1 MDCQPIPFLDAALS
15 PSQLPR
21 LAALAGYQG
30 PSGEFWPLYLQ
41 VVTQAFAA
49 RRALLMLRT
58 PSHPWQAVLQWPLEA
73 PDTPGDAESLL
84 RLSEQALHT
93 SAACVDDPFQ
103 PLMMGVL
110 LKASPHG
117 PHTDTVLVV
126 MRDQAMPAPL
136 SLWQN
141 LAELAATVPLQ
152 YQLGMETREARVEQ
166 VGAHRLHDLMR
177 LILRLG
183 QEPHFLQ
190 LALSLCNDLA
200 VRYRC
205 DRVSLGWV
213 KNDYVHLSAVSHI
226 EKFDRKSSASH
237 DLALAMEEA
246 LEQETEIHFP
256 LDASARQVNRAHEAY
271 ARQHGATHMA
281 SVPLRHRDQI
291 VGVLTLERRE
301 ARLDESETWE
311 TGLVARACVRTLVDL
326 HKQDRSVFDASADR
340 LRQWREQ
347 LVGPHHSAWKFAGL
361 AAAVILAFLVFFPWS
376 YKIDASVALRSKD
389 LVFIPA
395 PFDGYLRTVSV
406 EAGDRVEKGTVLAE
420 LDTRDLV
427 LDKSMT
433 VADVARYGQEAQKA
447 RALRQLADM
456 QISLARESQSRARLD
471 LIQRQLETAK
481 IRAPYTG
488 IVVEGDL
495 RKNLGSPVRK
505 GDLMLKMAQLDDN
518 YVELEIDQADV
529 HEVKIGTRGEFA
541 LVGQPD
547 QKFKLVIDRMDPA
560 ATQRDGQ
567 NLYIARARVE
577 SPLQAWWRPGM
588 GGTAK
593 LEAGERRLIWV
604 LTHRTVRFLRQVFWL

>member
-1 MDCQPIPFLDAALS
+1 MDRQPIPFLDSALS

-30 PSGEFWPLYLQ
+30 PSGEFWPLFLQ
-41 VVTQAFAA
+41 VVTQTFAA

-58 PSHPWQAVLQWPLEA
+58 PSHPWQAVLQWPMEA
-73 PDTPGDAESLL
+73 PDVPGDAESLL
-84 RLSEQALHT
+84 RVSEQALHM
-93 SAACVDDPFQ
+93 SAACVDDPVQ
-103 PLMMGVL
+103 PLMMAVL
-110 LKASPHG
+110 LKASSHG

-126 MRDQAMPAPL
+126 IRDQALPAPM

-190 LALSLCNDLA
+190 LALALCNDLA

-213 KNDYVHLSAVSHI
+213 ENGYIHLSAVSHI

-237 DLALAMEEA
+237 DLELAMEEA
-246 LEQETEIHFP
+246 LEQETEIRYP
-256 LDASARQVNRAHEAY
+256 VDTTARQVNRAHEAY

-291 VGVLTLERRE
+291 VGVLTLERRD
-301 ARLDESETWE
+301 ALLDEAETWE
-311 TGLVARACVRTLVDL
+311 TGLVLRACVRTLVDL
-326 HKQDRSVFDASADR
+326 HKQDRGVFDAAVDR
-340 LRQWREQ
+340 LRHWREQ
-347 LVGPHHSAWKFAGL
+347 LVGPHHSAWKFAAL
-361 AAAVILAFLVFFPWS
+361 AAAVTLAFLVLFPWS
-376 YKIDASVALRSKD
+376 YKVDASVTLRSKD

-406 EAGDRVEKGTVLAE
+406 EAGDRVEKGAVLAE

-427 LDKSMT
+427 LDQSMT
-433 VADVARYGQEAQKA
+433 AADVARYGQEAQKA
-447 RALRQLADM
+447 QASRQLADM
-456 QISLARESQSRARLD
+456 QISLARQSQSHAKLD

-481 IRAPYTG
+481 IRAPYAG

-529 HEVKIGTRGEFA
+529 HEIKIGTRGEFA

-547 QKFKLVIDRMDPA
+547 QKFSLVIDRMDPA

-577 SPLQAWWRPGM
+577 SPLQDWWRPGM

-604 LTHRTVRFLRQVFWL
+604 LTHRTIRFLRQVFWL

>member
-1 MDCQPIPFLDAALS
+1 MDRQPIPLFNAALA

-21 LAALAGYQG
+21 LASLAGYQG
-30 PSGEFWPLYLQ
+30 PAGEFWPLYLQ
-41 VVTQAFAA
+41 VVAQAFAA
-49 RRALLMLRT
+49 RRVLLMLRT
-58 PSHPWQAVLQWPLEA
+58 PTHPWQAVLQWPMEA
-73 PDTPGDAESLL
+73 PDMPGDAERLL
-84 RLSEQALHT
+84 NLSEQALHM
-93 SAACVDDPFQ
+93 SAASSDDAVEPST
-103 PLMMGVL
+103 LAVL
-110 LKASPHG
+110 LKASVHG
-117 PHTDTVLVV
+117 PHTDTVIVIC
-126 MRDQAMPAPL
+126 RDEPMTAPL

-152 YQLGMETREARVEQ
+152 FQLGMETREARVEQ

-183 QEPHFLQ
+183 QEPHFMQ
-190 LALSLCNDLA
+190 LALALCNDIA

-205 DRVSLGWV
+205 DRVSLGWIE
-213 KNDYVHLSAVSHI
+213 NGYAHLSAVSHI

-237 DLALAMEEA
+237 DLELAMEEA

-256 LDASARQVNRAHEAY
+256 LDATAKQVNRAHESY
-271 ARQHGATHMA
+271 ARHHGATHMA
-281 SVPLRHRDQI
+281 SIPLRHRDQI
-291 VGVLTLERRE
+291 VAVLTLERRE
-301 ARLDESETWE
+301 GLLNEAEAWE
-311 TGLVARACVRTLVDL
+311 LGLVARACVRPLVDL
-326 HKQDRSVFDASADR
+326 YKQDRSVIDSAMDR
-340 LRQWREQ
+340 FSHWRDQ

-361 AAAVILAFLVFFPWS
+361 ATVIILTFLVVCPWS
-376 YKIDASVALRSKD
+376 YKVDASLTLRSKD

-395 PFDGYLRTVSV
+395 PFDGYLRKVYV
-406 EAGDRVEKGTVLAE
+406 EAGDRVEKGVLLAE

-427 LDKSMT
+427 LDESMT
-433 VADVARYGQEAQKA
+433 VADVSRYSQEAQKA
-447 RALRQLADM
+447 QAARQLADM
-456 QISLARESQSRARLD
+456 QISLARQAQSQAKLD
-471 LIQRQLETAK
+471 LIHQQKETAK

-495 RKNLGSPVRK
+495 RKNLGSPLRK

-529 HEVKIGTRGEFA
+529 HEVKVGTRGEFA

-547 QKFKLVIDRMDPA
+547 QKFTLVIDRMDPA
-560 ATQRDGQ
+560 ATQRDSR

-577 SPLQAWWRPGM
+577 SAPQGWWRPGM

-593 LEAGERRLIWV
+593 LEAGDRSLIWV

>member
-1 MDCQPIPFLDAALS
+1 MDRQPIPLLNPSLS

-30 PSGEFWPLYLQ
+30 PTGEFWPLYLQ
-41 VVTQAFAA
+41 VVAQAFAA

-58 PSHPWQAVLQWPLEA
+58 PSSPWQAVLQWPMEA
-73 PDTPGDAESLL
+73 PDMPGDAECLL
-84 RLSEQALHT
+84 TLSEQALHM
-93 SAACVDDPFQ
+93 SAACTDDLLQ
-103 PLMMGVL
+103 PRMMGVL
-110 LKASPHG
+110 LKASAHG

-126 MRDQAMPAPL
+126 SRDEPMPAPL

-152 YQLGMETREARVEQ
+152 YQLGMEAREALVEQ

-177 LILRLG
+177 LTLRLA
-183 QEPHFLQ
+183 QEPHFIQ
-190 LALSLCNDLA
+190 LALALCNDLA

-213 KNDYVHLSAVSHI
+213 ENGYIHLSAVSHI
-226 EKFDRKSSASH
+226 EKFDRKSTAAH
-237 DLALAMEEA
+237 DLELAMEES
-246 LEQETEIHFP
+246 LEQETEVHYP
-256 LDASARQVNRAHEAY
+256 LDANAKQVNRAHEAY

-281 SVPLRHRDQI
+281 SLPLSHRDQI
-291 VGVLTLERRE
+291 VGVITLERRE
-301 ARLDESETWE
+301 SLLNEAESWE
-311 TGLVARACVRTLVDL
+311 VGLVARTCVRPLVDL
-326 HKQDRSVFDASADR
+326 HKQDRGMFDAAVDR
-340 LRQWREQ
+340 FRHWRD
-347 LVGPHHSAWKFAGL
+347 LFLGPHHSAWKFAGL
-361 AAAVILAFLVFFPWS
+361 AIVSILAFLVLFPWA
-376 YKIDASVALRSKD
+376 YKVDASLTLRSKD

-395 PFDGYLRTVSV
+395 PFDGYLRTVHV
-406 EAGDRVEKGTVLAE
+406 EAGDRVEKGVVLAE

-447 RALRQLADM
+447 QAARQLADM
-456 QISLARESQSRARLD
+456 QISLSRQSQSRAKLD

-481 IRAPYTG
+481 IRAPYAG

-547 QKFKLVIDRMDPA
+547 QKFTLVIDRVDPA
-560 ATQRDGQ
+560 ATQRDSQ

-577 SPLQAWWRPGM
+577 SPLQDWWRPGM

-593 LEAGERRLIWV
+593 LEAGERPLIWV